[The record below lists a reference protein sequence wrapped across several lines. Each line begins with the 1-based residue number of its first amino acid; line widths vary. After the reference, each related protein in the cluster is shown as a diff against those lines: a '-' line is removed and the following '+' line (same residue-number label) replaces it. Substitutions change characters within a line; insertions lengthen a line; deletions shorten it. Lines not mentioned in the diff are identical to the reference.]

1 MVVPPKHPKMIIFS
15 RKTHW
20 LLGTTILGNPHMLN
34 ITLKIKSSCFLT
46 ISNWVPGF
54 IDEQYGKG
62 LRSFTFTSH
71 TKGFS
76 LCEELL
82 TTTGLKNRKR
92 KKRRNTKKRSAAIS
106 FSEDVGCS
114 LSPWRSLIFCHLR
127 NL

>member
-1 MVVPPKHPKMIIFS
+1 
-15 RKTHW
+15 
-20 LLGTTILGNPHMLN
+20 MLN

-62 LRSFTFTSH
+62 LRSFTIH

-92 KKRRNTKKRSAAIS
+92 KKRRNTKRGQLRSAFPKMLAAA
-106 FSEDVGCS
+106 FLLGVLPYFDTCETC
-114 LSPWRSLIFCHLR
+114 RFY
-127 NL
+127 